1 MLKYLKNL
9 KLYFD
14 RSFSKGTMKQTLWLL
29 GIMVVVYMF
38 LIALSYLKN
47 LYTQGAEGS
56 NGRWYDVIFTLIDPG
71 SGTRSMFPAF
81 TILCALFG
89 LVLFS
94 GMLISV
100 ISNVLERRVDSYVK
114 GETTYNLSNH
124 VVVLGYSKSLISL
137 LRSINRSYRD
147 SYILIMSERSSEEL
161 RDWIHSNVLE
171 EEEIEKRVVVMNGV
185 RNTVDDIKRLKLDKD
200 VKEIYILGEEN
211 ERAHDSI
218 NMECLR
224 MVAQKLP
231 SKNKVDC
238 HVLLNSDTMYNI
250 LKTVDIDSN
259 LKEKITLHLFNFNEV
274 WAQKALA
281 IIANEDVEIDGREQE
296 WKYLPLDGE
305 GISAE
310 SPKHVHLVVV
320 GMTEMGLSLATN
332 AAHILH
338 FPNFNEGDFDTCSQI
353 TFIDANAKVKGRAM
367 RGNYQALFDL
377 SRWREVAAS
386 ELSNNANWV
395 NPMGDDDSKS
405 PYKGFLGNT
414 NFMDQQWE
422 FVEGDVSDSQVISY
436 FEQCANDSNKILT
449 IAFCHESSELNAREC
464 LVLPENVVDKAN
476 EILVRQKESAHLMNM
491 LKRRYGYGKVRPFGI
506 ESECYYDDTKH
517 ELCGM
522 LVKAC
527 YDNVYAKKQ
536 EEKVELTD
544 KEGLKSR
551 WDNNKVALKWS
562 NIFCANMLFVRLRS
576 MGLDTTKELSQEEII
591 NAVSCHEEEIQR
603 TEHNR
608 WNTEKLL
615 MGYRPLRSKKE
626 RERWKLDEETM
637 KKEMKHNNLV
647 SNEKLLEI
655 DKYSAQKDIE
665 VNRELH
671 QLYRIL
677 NS

>member
-1 MLKYLKNL
+1 
-9 KLYFD
+9 
-14 RSFSKGTMKQTLWLL
+14 MKQTLWLL
-29 GIMVVVYMF
+29 GIMVVVYIT
-38 LIALSYLKN
+38 LIALSYIKS
-47 LYTQGAEGS
+47 LYSQDADATGS
-56 NGRWYDVIFTLIDPG
+56 NGRWYDVMFILFDPG
-71 SGTRSMFPAF
+71 SISPSMSSAF
-81 TILCALFG
+81 GILCALFG

-114 GETTYNLSNH
+114 GETTYSLSNH
-124 VVVLGYSKSLISL
+124 VVVLGYSKSLTSL
-137 LRSINRSYRD
+137 LRSIKFRHCD

-161 RDWIHSNVLE
+161 RDWIHFNVSKE
-171 EEEIEKRVVVMNGV
+171 EDIENRVVVMNGV
-185 RNTVDDIKRLKLDKD
+185 RNTDDDIKRLKLDKN

-211 ERAHDSI
+211 EQAHDSI

-231 SKNKVDC
+231 PNNKVNC

-250 LKTVDIDSN
+250 LKTVDIDDEI
-259 LKEKITLHLFNFNEV
+259 KEKISLHLFNFNEV

-281 IIANEDVEIDGREQE
+281 IIANEDVKINGRKQE
-296 WKYLPLDGE
+296 WKYLPLDGI
-305 GISAE
+305 GITANS
-310 SPKHVHLVVV
+310 SKRVHLIVV
-320 GMTEMGLSLATN
+320 GMSDMGLSLVTN
-332 AAHILH
+332 AAHIMH
-338 FPNFNEGDFDTCSQI
+338 FPNFKEGDFDTCSQI
-353 TFIDANAKVKGRAM
+353 TFIDADAKVKGRVM
-367 RGNYQALFDL
+367 RGNYQALFEL
-377 SRWREVAAS
+377 SRWREVTAY
-386 ELSNNANWV
+386 ELSRNDNWV

-405 PYKGFLGNT
+405 PYKGFLGYI

-422 FVEGDVSDSQVISY
+422 FVEGDVGDAQVISY
-436 FEQCANDSNKILT
+436 LEQCANDRNEILT
-449 IAFCHESSELNAREC
+449 IAFCHESSEQNAREC
-464 LVLPENVVDKAN
+464 LVLSENVVDKAN

-491 LKRRYGYGKVRPFGI
+491 LKRRHGYERVRPFGI

-536 EEKVELTD
+536 EDKVELTD
-544 KEGLKSR
+544 KEGLQSR
-551 WDNNKVALKWS
+551 WDKEKVAFKWS

-615 MGYRPLRSKKE
+615 MGYRPLRSE
-626 RERWKLDEETM
+626 EEIERWQSDKKAEEAM
-637 KKEMKHNNLV
+637 KREMKHFSLV
-647 SNEKLLEI
+647 SNSVLLKIEK
-655 DKYSAQKDIE
+655 DSPQKDIE

-671 QLYRIL
+671 RLYSIL
-677 NS
+677 TQQSH